1 MLPGF
6 QMDVSKSLK
15 IFPQVSDVVNPL
27 NTTKT
32 RKTLAVSSE
41 SPVVILLLHG
51 TVFNKTE
58 TNLIHQYSTLE
69 ELKLTVNSALQLKY
83 QCLWQA
89 NSIMAERASLRRGP
103 TFLSKCTQGFE
114 ARFPYH
120 GSGAMTRSPS
130 PLAWRPD
137 FPGAPREAH

>member
-58 TNLIHQYSTLE
+58 TNLIHQYSTLK

-103 TFLSKCTQGFE
+103 TFLSKCTQGLVWL
-114 ARFPYH
+114 
-120 GSGAMTRSPS
+120 
-130 PLAWRPD
+130 PLNSLLCTVRANLSCMKQEMGLLWQQST
-137 FPGAPREAH
+137 F

>member
-103 TFLSKCTQGFE
+103 TFLSKCTQG
-114 ARFPYH
+114 
-120 GSGAMTRSPS
+120 
-130 PLAWRPD
+130 LV
-137 FPGAPREAH
+137 